1 MDCSCTCFL
10 SLWAMPLNYLRIW
23 NVLRPTI
30 LDTVSRWFFK
40 SVVHLNFF
48 DAVVPSPCSFLTLLS
63 HFPLWLSSLTLL
75 SHSPLSS
82 FDFCFAGV
90 FFYNTHD
97 ELNGFIKY
105 GVFEFQRT
113 VGYNDYLSKEY
124 GANFHLSVQYRLD
137 ILKSHNF
144 NNNTNKTTLIW
155 WILL

>member
-40 SVVHLNFF
+40 SVVHLNLF
-48 DAVVPSPCSFLTLLS
+48 DAVVPSLC
-63 HFPLWLSSLTLL
+63 SSLTLI
-75 SHSPLSS
+75 SHSPLSHLS
-82 FDFCFAGV
+82 ISVLLG
-90 FFYNTHD
+90 FFLNTHD

-124 GANFHLSVQYRLD
+124 GANFHLSVQYRSD

>member
-1 MDCSCTCFL
+1 MQLYLFLVSLSDAIKLFAHFEFFAPNHSWHSLPLIFQECCAFELIWRCCTFSLFL
-10 SLWAMPLNYLRIW
+10 SH
-23 NVLRPTI
+23 
-30 LDTVSRWFFK
+30 S
-40 SVVHLNFF
+40 
-48 DAVVPSPCSFLTLLS
+48 LLS
-63 HFPLWLSSLTLL
+63 LSSLTSL
-75 SHSPLSS
+75 SHLSIS
-82 FDFCFAGV
+82 VLLG
-90 FFYNTHD
+90 FFFNTHD

-124 GANFHLSVQYRLD
+124 GANFHLSVQYRSD

>member
-10 SLWAMPLNYLRIW
+10 SLWAMPLNYLRIL

-40 SVVHLNFF
+40 SVVHLNLF
-48 DAVVPSPCSFLTLLS
+48 DAVVPSPCF
-63 HFPLWLSSLTLL
+63 SLTLL
-75 SHSPLSS
+75 SHLSIS
-82 FDFCFAGV
+82 VLLGLYFK
-90 FFYNTHD
+90 NTHD

-124 GANFHLSVQYRLD
+124 GANFHLSVQYRSD